1 MERIREA
8 HRLLEASAS
17 RRAKLEATMR
27 EKLEQEIRKLKE
39 DNVQQ
44 KGALQQ
50 MSHFCTRL
58 PASSLKLKDEVGTKH
73 TH

>member
-27 EKLEQEIRKLKE
+27 DKLEQEIRKLKE
-39 DNVQQ
+39 DSIQQ
-44 KGALQQ
+44 KG
-50 MSHFCTRL
+50 M
-58 PASSLKLKDEVGTKH
+58 EYGGWGVGGTQ
-73 TH
+73 